1 MGFLVWLEASGL
13 AEWVRMSVPGY
24 PSMITAHAVGMA
36 VMVGLSLLLDLRLLG
51 WFSGIP
57 LSALHRL
64 LKVAWL
70 GFAVNFLSGTALF
83 AAQATTYIV
92 DVVFMS
98 KLALVFLGA
107 ITAAILQPQI
117 ANAGAWSGGQAPG
130 NTKLVAAVSLVFWI
144 GAIILGRL
152 TAYL

>member
-1 MGFLVWLEASGL
+1 
-13 AEWVRMSVPGY
+13 MSVPGY

-117 ANAGAWSGGQAPG
+117 ANAGAWSGGQTPS